1 MIGITNRQSLA
12 KPVLAKI
19 LFLML
24 ALALIVSVGVAQVE
38 AKASTFTTDYRTD
51 LQLRLFVPCAAAGA
65 GEFVQV
71 SGPLHIVFVTTL
83 DKQSGFKSKY
93 GFQTKGVTG
102 IGLSSGVTYQ
112 GKGEPHGTFR
122 GTVGTTSN
130 FVDSFKMN
138 GSGGSFLIR
147 ANVHFSVNARGA
159 MTVSADNF
167 SVTCK
172 HSSYP
177 SYPG

>member
-1 MIGITNRQSLA
+1 MIGIANRKSLV

-19 LFLML
+19 LFLMV
-24 ALALIVSVGVAQVE
+24 ALTLIVSLGVAQVQ
-38 AKASTFTTDYRTD
+38 AKAGTFTTDYRTD
-51 LQLRLFVPCAAAGA
+51 LNLRLFVPCAAAGA

-83 DKQSGFKSKY
+83 DKQNGFQSKY
-93 GFQTKGVTG
+93 EFQTKGVTG
-102 IGLSSGVTYQ
+102 LGLSTGITYQ
-112 GKGEPHGTFR
+112 ARGEPHGTFS
-122 GTVGTTSN
+122 GIVGTPSS
-130 FVDSFKMN
+130 FADSFKMN
-138 GSGGSFLIR
+138 GSGGNFLVQ
-147 ANVHFSVNARGA
+147 ANVHFSVNASGA